1 MQEYYRKNLL
11 EVELPN
17 LPKLEF
23 DFDYFNFDFN
33 IDHQFNN
40 FNNFKN
46 NIEGRI
52 RTISESLPTLP
63 QLPALPNFPGLPSL
77 PQVNLRGVSL
87 PKLELYAYLLRSLQ
101 NLILIFNT
109 ISWFALS
116 LNSDSLITQINSTI
130 SNFYCFIS
138 QIMEI
143 INFSNK
149 KTWDELKT
157 AVTETRKRFS
167 TLSCAVPTNLN
178 FRQLAD
184 GRLRIYFLCAQS
196 KFDTLLYV
204 DIDNTASN
212 DSSEPKL

>member
-1 MQEYYRKNLL
+1 ML
-11 EVELPN
+11 EVE

-23 DFDYFNFDFN
+23 DFDYFD
-33 IDHQFNN
+33 
-40 FNNFKN
+40 NFKN

-52 RTISESLPTLP
+52 RTISENLPTLP
-63 QLPALPNFPGLPSL
+63 QLPALPALPNFPGLPSL

-116 LNSDSLITQINSTI
+116 LNSVSLTTQINSTI

-167 TLSCAVPTNLN
+167 MLSCAVPTNLN

-204 DIDNTASN
+204 DIDNTAGN
-212 DSSEPKL
+212 ESSTEPKL

>member
-1 MQEYYRKNLL
+1 ML
-11 EVELPN
+11 EVE

-23 DFDYFNFDFN
+23 DFDYFD
-33 IDHQFNN
+33 
-40 FNNFKN
+40 NFKN

-52 RTISESLPTLP
+52 RTISENLPTLP
-63 QLPALPNFPGLPSL
+63 QLPALPALPNFPALPSL

-116 LNSDSLITQINSTI
+116 LNSVSLTTQINSTI

-167 TLSCAVPTNLN
+167 SLSCAVPTNLN

-204 DIDNTASN
+204 DIDNTAGN